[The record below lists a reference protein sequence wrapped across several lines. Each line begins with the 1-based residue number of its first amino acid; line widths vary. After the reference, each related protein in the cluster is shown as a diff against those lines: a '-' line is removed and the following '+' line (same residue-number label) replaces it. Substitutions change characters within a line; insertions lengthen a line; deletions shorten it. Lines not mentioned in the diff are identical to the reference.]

1 MIQMTSLSLFLPLSL
16 FLFPP
21 LPPSPSLCPS
31 VMALVHPHVYL
42 YYKAEE
48 SGRLKMKT
56 PTRECLCAHFVN
68 VYVHGYVCVNMH
80 SFILFGSKHLFYIQG
95 WNSSALHRPLH
106 SCFPSLPIP
115 LLSSSSRHG
124 QVAAFFSLCLTR
136 QVSSIDRKRHS
147 NLKQ

>member
-1 MIQMTSLSLFLPLSL
+1 MFQMTSLSLFLPLSL
-16 FLFPP
+16 FLSPP
-21 LPPSPSLCPS
+21 LPPFPSSCPS

-68 VYVHGYVCVNMH
+68 VYVHGYVKLCVCVNMH
-80 SFILFGSKHLFYIQG
+80 SFILFGYKHLFYIQG

-106 SCFPSLPIP
+106 SCFLSLPIP
-115 LLSSSSRHG
+115 LISSSSSCNG
-124 QVAAFFSLCLTR
+124 QVAVFFL
-136 QVSSIDRKRHS
+136 VPDRTGVIH
-147 NLKQ
+147 